1 MSKTGTPLRFALLLP
16 LCAALGLLGSCAP
29 MATNR
34 PQPVAATGPVTTVTG
49 ATVNGVHYTTAAAAV
64 DALRGS
70 EEGYV
75 AQVTPEADP
84 IKGTVRII
92 LPDHDRLRPL
102 VAQTAMQATKR
113 IVTGA
118 ALDFLIDEFQ
128 VGLQAAA
135 DAVVKGGE
143 FSSASIVV
151 QNDVLNPEQ
160 GDADYLVWYQVRTIL
175 PNNTGAW
182 LGHWVV
188 RRRGSPAEQF
198 AAFDIGT
205 KPGAPRYDS
214 FVKSVRMAALRL
226 GGRSRGG
233 ATQSSLPPGAR
244 GPASIGSGFIIDTKG
259 HVLTNEHVVRSCD
272 RPKVTDIDGHS
283 YEARVEARDASN
295 DLALLSAS
303 HHWPDAATLRDGR
316 EPRPGDA
323 VVVTGFPYGGL
334 ISSNVVVTTGSLN
347 ALTGP
352 RDDTRL
358 LQLSAPVQ
366 PGNSGGPVL
375 DESGRVIGV
384 VSEMLNGIAVA
395 AVTGALPQNV
405 NYAIKSAII
414 RNFLDTRQI
423 DYAHA
428 APGHDLS
435 SGDVGDLARKF
446 TVRVACGTP

>member
-1 MSKTGTPLRFALLLP
+1 MTKTGRRFAIASLLP
-16 LCAALGLLGSCAP
+16 LCAVLGLLGSCAP

-34 PQPVAATGPVTTVTG
+34 PQPAAATGPIS
-49 ATVNGVHYTTAAAAV
+49 TVNGANVNGAHYATAAAAV

-75 AQVTPEADP
+75 AQVAPEADP

-102 VAQTAMQATKR
+102 VAQNFAQVTKR

-135 DAVVKGGE
+135 DAVVKTGE
-143 FSSASIVV
+143 FSSASVVV

-188 RRRGSPAEQF
+188 RRRGNPAEQF
-198 AAFDIGT
+198 AAFDVGT
-205 KPGAPRYDS
+205 KPGAPRYNS
-214 FVKSVRMAALRL
+214 FVKSVRVAALHL

-233 ATQSSLPPGAR
+233 ATQSSLPAGA
-244 GPASIGSGFIIDTKG
+244 GGVITIGSGFIVDTKG
-259 HVLTNEHVVRSCD
+259 HILTNEHVVRSCD
-272 RPKVTDIDGHS
+272 RPKVTDVEGRS
-283 YEARVEARDASN
+283 YTARVEMRDAAN
-295 DLALLSAS
+295 DLALLSAA

-316 EPRPGDA
+316 ELRPGDA
-323 VVVTGFPYGGL
+323 VVVTGFPFGGL
-334 ISSNVVVTTGSLN
+334 ISSNLVVTTGSLS

-395 AVTGALPQNV
+395 VVTGALPQNV

-414 RNFLDTRQI
+414 RSFLDTRQI

-428 APGHDLS
+428 APGHDLT

>member
-1 MSKTGTPLRFALLLP
+1 MTKTGRRFAIASLLP
-16 LCAALGLLGSCAP
+16 LCAVLGLLGSCAP

-34 PQPVAATGPVTTVTG
+34 PQPTEATGPISTVNG
-49 ATVNGVHYTTAAAAV
+49 ANVNGVHYATAAAAV
-64 DALRGS
+64 DALRGG

-102 VAQTAMQATKR
+102 VAQNFAQVTKR

-128 VGLQAAA
+128 VGVQAAA
-135 DAVVKGGE
+135 DAVVKAGE
-143 FSSASIVV
+143 FSSASVVV

-188 RRRGSPAEQF
+188 RRRGNPAEQF
-198 AAFDIGT
+198 AAFDVGT
-205 KPGAPRYDS
+205 KPGGPRYDS
-214 FVKSVRMAALRL
+214 FVKSVRAAALRL
-226 GGRSRGG
+226 GGRSRSGT
-233 ATQSSLPPGAR
+233 TQSSLPAGA
-244 GPASIGSGFIIDTKG
+244 GGVATIGSGFIVDTKG
-259 HVLTNEHVVRSCD
+259 HILTNEHVVRSCD
-272 RPKVTDIDGHS
+272 RPKVTDVDGHS
-283 YEARVEARDASN
+283 YQARVAARDASN

-334 ISSNVVVTTGSLN
+334 ISSNVTVTTGSLS

-384 VSEMLNGIAVA
+384 VSESLNGVAVA
-395 AVTGALPQNV
+395 VITGALPQNV
-405 NYAIKSAII
+405 NFAIKSAII

-428 APGHDLS
+428 APGHDLT